1 MTSASWVPG
10 VEGEQMVD
18 DALGLRPDLQG
29 PLDDLRNTLRAGP
42 VEPELLDACEALI
55 RHRLGVPVTGPIP
68 DTGAAADLDDRQRTV
83 LVLAEQFVIDPHG
96 IDSTMRDAVLDHC
109 SLAELATL
117 VQAFAVFD
125 ALARME
131 AVLTPPTTDGDA

>member
-10 VEGEQMVD
+10 VEGDHVVD
-18 DALGLRPDLQG
+18 DALALRPDLRG
-29 PLDDLRNTLRAGP
+29 PLDDLRNTLRDGP
-42 VEPELLDACEALI
+42 IEPELLEACDALI
-55 RHRLGVPVTGPIP
+55 RHRLGVAARGPVP
-68 DTGAAADLDDRQRTV
+68 DTGAAGLDDRQRTV

-96 IDSTMRDAVLDHC
+96 IDSAMRDAVLDHC

>member
-10 VEGEQMVD
+10 VEGKRVVD
-18 DALGLRPDLQG
+18 DALALRPDLEG
-29 PLDDLRNTLRAGP
+29 PLDDLRTTIRNGP
-42 VEPELLDACEALI
+42 VEPELLDACDALI
-55 RHRLGVPVTGPIP
+55 RHRLGVPVKGPIP
-68 DTGAAADLDDRQRTV
+68 DTGAADLDDRQRAV

-96 IDSTMRDAVLDHC
+96 IDSAMRDALLDHC

-117 VQAFAVFD
+117 VQACAVFD

-131 AVLTPPTTDGDA
+131 AVLSRPASDGDA